1 MRVTSTGVLDHLVFA
16 APDLA
21 AAVAQ
26 FTELTGVAPV
36 PGGRHPG
43 GGTANYLVGFGGAYR
58 DGYLEIVR
66 RLTRRWI
73 APTGGR
79 GSGGDDLWD
88 THPT

>member
-1 MRVTSTGVLDHLVFA
+1 MQATETVLSVIRNVSPGNDHWRA
-16 APDLA
+16 RYGE
-21 AAVAQ
+21 
-26 FTELTGVAPV
+26 T
-36 PGGRHPG
+36 
-43 GGTANYLVGFGGAYR
+43 
-58 DGYLEIVR
+58 VR